1 MFKSS
6 YQSGFLSLLYSIGSK
21 PLSIW
26 SSEGVRG
33 GAVAADEQAGWCCP
47 IQAHFGIW
55 KLTSCILC
63 SPCSGEWSHQAH
75 KG

>member
-26 SSEGVRG
+26 SSEGACCWLR
-33 GAVAADEQAGWCCP
+33 AAAGRFHGSPLHTACCT
-47 IQAHFGIW
+47 QLKTDS
-55 KLTSCILC
+55 KLHLVLLLQWRMGTSN
-63 SPCSGEWSHQAH
+63 A
-75 KG
+75 

>member
-26 SSEGVRG
+26 SSEGALTDVWRWAGRATLCRVR
-33 GAVAADEQAGWCCP
+33 CLL
-47 IQAHFGIW
+47 FG
-55 KLTSCILC
+55 L
-63 SPCSGEWSHQAH
+63 
-75 KG
+75 